1 MSEEMESILCELIS
15 AAGAARS
22 SYISAIQAAKT
33 GEGDPAALM
42 AEGDKYF
49 EQAHD
54 FHHSLLSLEGEG
66 KEVPVTLFAV
76 HVEDQMMCAETF
88 RILSQE
94 FIDLYKRLDGSKE

>member
-22 SYISAIQAAKT
+22 SYIGAIQAAKT
-33 GEGDPAALM
+33 GEGDPAALV

-54 FHHSLLSLEGEG
+54 FHHDLLTKEGEG
-66 KEVPVTLFAV
+66 DGSALTMFAV

>member
-1 MSEEMESILCELIS
+1 MTEEMESILCELIS

-22 SYISAIQAAKT
+22 SYIGAIQAAKT
-33 GEGDPAALM
+33 GEGNPAALM

-54 FHHSLLSLEGEG
+54 FHHDLLTKEGEG
-66 KEVPVTLFAV
+66 ESQPVTLFAV

-88 RILSQE
+88 RILAQE
-94 FIDLYKRLDGSKE
+94 FIDLYQSRDKK